1 MTFEGDNCRAAEAP
15 LPPTATARA
24 ADEGDGDG
32 GDGAD
37 GADDDTGERDCVGD
51 VPRTPR
57 DGDGL
62 LLLLLAVGDDDD
74 HGLSYE
80 RGGKADGG
88 SRPKLLPPPPLLPS
102 AWLLPGLL
110 EAGRERLSSKST
122 DSERWASCHRSRL
135 AFECRSVCR
144 AKAAV
149 GGDLRDTT
157 KQRRREVTRPLVT
170 TALGRAPCLRS
181 IRRHG

>member
-1 MTFEGDNCRAAEAP
+1 VTFEGDNCRAAEAP

-24 ADEGDGDG
+24 ADAGD

-37 GADDDTGERDCVGD
+37 GAVDDTGERDCAGD
-51 VPRTPR
+51 VPRRTR
-57 DGDGL
+57 DDDG

-80 RGGKADGG
+80 GGGKADGG
-88 SRPKLLPPPPLLPS
+88 SRPKLLPPPLLPS
-102 AWLLPGLL
+102 ARLPGPL
-110 EAGRERLSSKST
+110 EAGRERISSAST

-144 AKAAV
+144 AKVAV
-149 GGDLRDTT
+149 GGDLRDTQS
-157 KQRRREVTRPLVT
+157 KGE
-170 TALGRAPCLRS
+170 GR
-181 IRRHG
+181 